1 MTAWPSGGHWDSLS
15 YYFPAPVSL
24 GLGGGGDVAV
34 PPIHRTELR
43 WECGI
48 WGGVSQSAC
57 ASGTGNI
64 KRRRGRKR
72 KRTTLSQF
80 WKSHLGTNNRAQTL
94 ELTQLTL
101 QKKPW
106 SKHHALSPCF
116 AFLFLLEPLQGGSH
130 RISPD
135 IPLAPSLTSFCLP
148 WPLPQTAILSTLSHL
163 SLSLSITMP
172 NHLPH
177 DICQNCLLPSKMST
191 PRRQEFMCVLVM
203 TTSPGPSTAPGTWWA
218 HCKYLSDD

>member
-106 SKHHALSPCF
+106 SKHESMFCF
-116 AFLFLLEPLQGGSH
+116 SFPTRTSTGWITQDFPRHTLGS
-130 RISPD
+130 
-135 IPLAPSLTSFCLP
+135 IP
-148 WPLPQTAILSTLSHL
+148 HL
-163 SLSLSITMP
+163 
-172 NHLPH
+172 
-177 DICQNCLLPSKMST
+177 LLPSLASSSNCN
-191 PRRQEFMCVLVM
+191 PLNSVSSFSVSFHHNAQ
-203 TTSPGPSTAPGTWWA
+203 PSAT
-218 HCKYLSDD
+218 

>member
-1 MTAWPSGGHWDSLS
+1 MGSSLRERCPEELGLGAYITWLRTSLSLFLEQSRSRVTAWPSGGHWDSLS
-15 YYFPAPVSL
+15 YYFPALVSL
-24 GLGGGGDVAV
+24 DLGGGEGVAV

-80 WKSHLGTNNRAQTL
+80 WKSHLGTNNRAQSL
-94 ELTQLTL
+94 ELNQLTL

-116 AFLFLLEPLQGGSH
+116 VFLFLLEPLQGGSH

-148 WPLPQTAILSTLSHL
+148 WPSS
-163 SLSLSITMP
+163 S
-172 NHLPH
+172 
-177 DICQNCLLPSKMST
+177 NCNPLNSVSSFSVSFHHNAQPSAT
-191 PRRQEFMCVLVM
+191 
-203 TTSPGPSTAPGTWWA
+203 
-218 HCKYLSDD
+218 